1 MFQPKKSSQC
11 HHRRNPRRTFQR
23 RKIKMT
29 TILLKGMKSPSSLN
43 LLTPQIKSG
52 EQSSKL

>member
-1 MFQPKKSSQC
+1 MFQPKKSSRC
-11 HHRRNPRRTFQR
+11 HHRRNPRRTFRQR
-23 RKIKMT
+23 QIEMT
-29 TILLKGMKSPSSLN
+29 TILLKGMKSLSFLN